1 LRAQWGGE
9 ATLDPARTHR
19 RGAVL
24 TFCGVTLAV
33 IAVAPVIVLVG
44 EPLRRHYLRRL
55 SQPPVRTRSG
65 VLLSRFGLRRRV
77 FPRRARRWRP
87 VAGRAR
93 AGGGRS
99 RRRSGAGWRRHSLAR
114 AIAANPVLIALTAP
128 ERWVI
133 DQVGGLSSR
142 GFGGGRFG
150 WRGGNWP
157 PPAGVREPRRPKPN
171 GPAGAIA
178 LAEPRQQHRPIPI
191 LKALP
196 PALSEPA
203 RRVGSF
209 LGQRI
214 AELRV
219 IRRQLER

>member
-1 LRAQWGGE
+1 
-9 ATLDPARTHR
+9 
-19 RGAVL
+19 
-24 TFCGVTLAV
+24 V
-33 IAVAPVIVLVG
+33 II
-44 EPLRRHYLRRL
+44 
-55 SQPPVRTRSG
+55 
-65 VLLSRFGLRRRV
+65 
-77 FPRRARRWRP
+77 
-87 VAGRAR
+87 
-93 AGGGRS
+93 
-99 RRRSGAGWRRHSLAR
+99 
-114 AIAANPVLIALTAP
+114 ANPVLIALTAP

-150 WRGGNWP
+150 RRGGNWP

-171 GPAGAIA
+171 APAGAIA

-209 LGQRI
+209 LGRRM